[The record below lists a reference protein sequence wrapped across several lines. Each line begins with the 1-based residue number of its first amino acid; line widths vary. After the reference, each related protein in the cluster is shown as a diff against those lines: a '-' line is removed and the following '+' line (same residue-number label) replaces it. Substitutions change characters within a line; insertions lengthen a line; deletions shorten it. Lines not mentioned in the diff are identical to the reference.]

1 MSYEYEK
8 RVEDF
13 NKEIHQKT
21 KRIQFLEE
29 NLSKLEKDKLDL
41 GMKFK
46 EEKEKTEYLTKNL

>member
-8 RVEDF
+8 RVEDL

-46 EEKEKTEYLTKNL
+46 EEKEKNEYLTKSL